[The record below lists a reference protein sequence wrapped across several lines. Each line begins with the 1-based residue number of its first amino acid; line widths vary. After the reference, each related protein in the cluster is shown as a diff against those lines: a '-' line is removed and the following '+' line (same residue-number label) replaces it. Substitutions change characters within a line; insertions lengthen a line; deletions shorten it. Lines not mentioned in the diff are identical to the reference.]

1 MLYHSHSTNKCIR
14 PTSELDFAVLCG
26 PMVRSFRSTFSAIL
40 CERFFHMCAIE
51 CMRISFL
58 PHLLQLFLVRICL
71 SARVCRL
78 YECIFIRIGLGAAAT
93 SPLGNKLSLN
103 LDLLT
108 LLQAENRFYIVVSL
122 SHTYFFYQIV
132 LYSMLTVACAS
143 ACMHA

>member
-108 LLQAENRFYIVVSL
+108 SCASGKSLLYSNVYLWICNVLYTHSL
-122 SHTYFFYQIV
+122 SLHIPHFSIFQ
-132 LYSMLTVACAS
+132 C
-143 ACMHA
+143 